1 MPAAEKDQI
10 PPKQPQGIIPTCASL
25 VIACQAR
32 AISEFDRW
40 AEPRKQ
46 VALQTAIPSVS
57 SFKSPEIIAL
67 RPTLRS
73 QTDLV
78 AFWLARDIIR
88 GLFEPG
94 ERLKIEK
101 LTRFYQIGHS
111 PIREAILLLTCTGLV
126 QHEHQKGYRVAG
138 VSIAEYRDL
147 TFAYRRLYMLCLD
160 MAIERGDDVW
170 EEHVVLTLHRTS
182 KVPLVLPDGDPEARE
197 RWQLAYWCLHG
208 AVMSGCKSPVLITFI
223 NGVGDRLERYLNL
236 FGDFDRIRHRNT
248 VEEHRA
254 LVDALMRRDAAQVAQ
269 EFDAFFSGNEAV
281 RNSVIES
288 LERRESITAQLDRKP
303 HAVSAIGS

>member
-1 MPAAEKDQI
+1 LIDDGTKESPLR
-10 PPKQPQGIIPTCASL
+10 TS
-25 VIACQAR
+25 
-32 AISEFDRW
+32 
-40 AEPRKQ
+40 
-46 VALQTAIPSVS
+46 IPSVAG
-57 SFKSPEIIAL
+57 FKSPEIIAL
-67 RPTLRS
+67 RPPLPS

-138 VSIAEYRDL
+138 VSITEYRDL

-160 MAIERGDDVW
+160 MALERGDDTW
-170 EEHVVLTLHRTS
+170 EDHVVLTLHRTS

-197 RWQLAYWCLHG
+197 RWQLAYWRLHG
-208 AVMSGCKSPVLITFI
+208 AVLSGCKSPVLLAFI
-223 NGVGDRLERYLNL
+223 SGIGDRLERYLNL
-236 FGDFDRIRHRNT
+236 FGDFERIRHRNT

-254 LVDALMRRDAAQVAQ
+254 LVDALMRRDATRVAQ

-288 LERRESITAQLDRKP
+288 LQRRESSLPQQPGQKSRVA
-303 HAVSAIGS
+303 ASSG